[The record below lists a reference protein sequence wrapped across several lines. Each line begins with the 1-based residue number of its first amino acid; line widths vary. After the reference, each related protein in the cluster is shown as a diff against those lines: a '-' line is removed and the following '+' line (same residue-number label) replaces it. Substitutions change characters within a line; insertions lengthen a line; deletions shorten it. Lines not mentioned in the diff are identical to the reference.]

1 MVERSK
7 RCYQCLGVGHKAAEC
22 TRARKCGVSG
32 YNSTQHN
39 RLLHRDP
46 PDAVLQNSG
55 SSQEVPET
63 EQTTR
68 SFVNGRTDNVS
79 LMVLPA
85 VVRKGSRQLKVNVML
100 DPCSTGSCRSKYGNR
115 IAFMKL
121 SNHFYFQSLL
131 YIMCQILIIM
141 CQILIMIVFSLSI
154 MLILNN
160 SFLERLKGGR
170 GRENKTVLS
179 YIKMYGGPEVRWLTR
194 DTSQNNEIHD

>member
-1 MVERSK
+1 MYRSVLQSKPSAMVMRKFKALPVISRKALVERSK
-7 RCYQCLGVGHKAAEC
+7 RCYRCLGVGHKAAEC

-100 DPCSTGSCRSKYGNR
+100 DPCSNR
-115 IAFMKL
+115 
-121 SNHFYFQSLL
+121 
-131 YIMCQILIIM
+131 
-141 CQILIMIVFSLSI
+141 
-154 MLILNN
+154 
-160 SFLERLKGGR
+160 FL
-170 GRENKTVLS
+170 
-179 YIKMYGGPEVRWLTR
+179 
-194 DTSQNNEIHD
+194 